1 IRGVLPLSVQL
12 KAQVTEVHSVMSTLV
27 ETTDHLITLTKVEE
41 IKQSLHIFSSLIEG
55 IEAIFKVL
63 PKFNINVREP
73 MKKSE
78 QTLPKMTKAFKTE
91 KVPIVK
97 KQTEQT
103 LPKMAKA
110 FENETLPIVE
120 ELTSDSLQPALIS
133 IRDRYADVLKEMN

>member
-1 IRGVLPLSVQL
+1 MLPLSVQL

-63 PKFNINVREP
+63 PKFNINVLEP
-73 MKKSE
+73 MK
-78 QTLPKMTKAFKTE
+78 T
-91 KVPIVK
+91 I
-97 KQTEQT
+97 EQT